1 MANIFFKLMHQ
12 SADSNILINMEEE
25 QIANLLNTKLQH
37 AFESCKFT
45 DESCTLLP
53 FYDSVI
59 PDQQKNLL
67 GEVRVSVMI
76 EEKVRGINMRSLKE

>member
-1 MANIFFKLMHQ
+1 MGAIVEEIDEEDDHGKPRKIVQRSEIAVANIFFKLMHQ
-12 SADSNILINMEEE
+12 CPDGNILINKEEE
-25 QIANLLNTKLQH
+25 QIAVLLNTKLQH

-59 PDQQKNLL
+59 PD
-67 GEVRVSVMI
+67 
-76 EEKVRGINMRSLKE
+76 